1 MIEGR
6 SALDQIDRHT
16 HRRGRGPVLEGTGG
30 ATGVRACRF
39 FFLFLFLFLHICH
52 TGVAGTSVA
61 EGLFLRRH
69 VRQAGRFFFLF
80 LFLRVAEGLFL
91 RRHVR
96 QAGMDAAAFVLYPLP
111 PQVSDDVFAP
121 TPEQV
126 EAFGAEVPCVCVRAR
141 VCVRAYA
148 CVCVCASLSHTLSV

>member
-39 FFLFLFLFLHICH
+39 FFLFLFLHICH
-52 TGVAGTSVA
+52 TGVAGTS
-61 EGLFLRRH
+61 
-69 VRQAGRFFFLF
+69 
-80 LFLRVAEGLFL
+80 VAEGLFL

-126 EAFGAEVPCVCVRAR
+126 EAFGAEVPCVCVCARACACVRMR
-141 VCVRAYA
+141 VCV
-148 CVCVCASLSHTLSV
+148 CVRLSLTLSLCR

>member
-126 EAFGAEVPCVCVRAR
+126 EAFGAEVPCVCVCAR

-148 CVCVCASLSHTLSV
+148 CVCVCASLSLTLSV

>member
-39 FFLFLFLFLHICH
+39 FFLFLHICH
-52 TGVAGTSVA
+52 TGVAVT
-61 EGLFLRRH
+61 
-69 VRQAGRFFFLF
+69 
-80 LFLRVAEGLFL
+80 EGLFL

-126 EAFGAEVPCVCVRAR
+126 EAFGAEVPCVCVCAR

>member
-39 FFLFLFLFLHICH
+39 FFLFLFLHICH
-52 TGVAGTSVA
+52 TGVAGT
-61 EGLFLRRH
+61 G
-69 VRQAGRFFFLF
+69 
-80 LFLRVAEGLFL
+80 VAEGLFL

-96 QAGMDAAAFVLYPLP
+96 QAGMDAAAFILYPLP